1 MRSRKSGTTQ
11 AQRPEAVSVS
21 FTAKV
26 CASARA
32 GHLLMHGSSAVL
44 QDWLA
49 WPLLGDEAERLA
61 SRLRTRFAHNYDRL
75 ATWIAA
81 RSRYAEDWLADS
93 GAEQYVILGSGLDT
107 FAWRQPVGV
116 KVFEIDH
123 PATLEFKRKRL
134 RTLGVR
140 DPDGLRWVPADL
152 EAEPVGDV
160 LARAGLTSAPTFV
173 SWLGVTSYLSKRAT
187 EATLRSLPPGLV
199 AVTHATPVGHDGPSS
214 PGASLAF
221 KELAGE
227 GREALTAAFTP
238 DAFAD
243 LLAECGMRVAQSA
256 GCEHVA
262 SRYGLPA
269 MSWGNE
275 RIVLAQPVDPA

>member
-1 MRSRKSGTTQ
+1 MRLRKSGTAR
-11 AQRPEAVSVS
+11 AQRPETVSVS

-81 RSRYAEDWLADS
+81 RSRYSEDWLADS

-107 FAWRQPVGV
+107 FAWRQPRGV
-116 KVFEIDH
+116 KVFEVDH

-134 RTLGVR
+134 RTLGCETPMGCGGCR
-140 DPDGLRWVPADL
+140 PTSRPSPLGTFSREPA
-152 EAEPVGDV
+152 
-160 LARAGLTSAPTFV
+160 
-173 SWLGVTSYLSKRAT
+173 
-187 EATLRSLPPGLV
+187 
-199 AVTHATPVGHDGPSS
+199 
-214 PGASLAF
+214 
-221 KELAGE
+221 
-227 GREALTAAFTP
+227 
-238 DAFAD
+238 
-243 LLAECGMRVAQSA
+243 
-256 GCEHVA
+256 
-262 SRYGLPA
+262 
-269 MSWGNE
+269 
-275 RIVLAQPVDPA
+275 

>member
-1 MRSRKSGTTQ
+1 MRFRKSGTTQ
-11 AQRPEAVSVS
+11 GERPDVVGVS

-107 FAWRQPVGV
+107 FAWRQPAGV
-116 KVFEIDH
+116 KVFEVDH

-134 RTLGVR
+134 RTLGVQ

-160 LARAGLTSAPTFV
+160 LTRAGLTSAPTFV
-173 SWLGVTSYLSKRAT
+173 NWLGVTSYLSKRGI

-199 AVTHATPVGHDGPSS
+199 AVTHAAPVGHEGASS

-227 GREALTAAFTP
+227 GREAITAAFTP

-243 LLAECGMRVAQSA
+243 LLAECGMRVVQSA

-275 RIVLAQPVDPA
+275 RIVLAEPFSPG